1 MRCYQPSVRIHL
13 LLLIGLY
20 SGFFS
25 SVGYAVSDAPTQQ
38 TEAPSAKIV
47 LRDDSVVFGDVTD
60 IAEGTLYVST
70 FWMGDIVIPLESI
83 ATLDSEQSIEL
94 LTTDD
99 RTLTLSRLQVVD
111 GEVVLEGQD
120 NISVQQ
126 VAVSSPEAWEAG
138 KGYHLT
144 GRASTAFDYNRG
156 NTDTD
161 EINADLEMV
170 LESRRDRFTLRGDLE
185 DTSANTEQ
193 KNDQGEIITRTNT
206 TTADNWRLTG
216 KYDYFLT
223 DPKNYLGVNL
233 GLSSDEFADIR
244 QRYYV
249 GPYFGRKL
257 FTRDDLKLDAELGL
271 SYVDTDFIVAE
282 DKDYFGANF
291 NITGEMSFL
300 DGSLTLYLRQV
311 SIMNLS
317 DASES
322 IFRTTMGLRF
332 PLLLGLEAAAEL
344 SGDYDGGA
352 AEGKKKYDETLR
364 FRVGYQW

>member
-13 LLLIGLY
+13 ILLIGFC

-25 SVGYAVSDAPTQQ
+25 SLVHALSDQPTQLP
-38 TEAPSAKIV
+38 EGPSAKIV
-47 LRDDSVVFGDVTD
+47 LVDDSVVFGDVTD

-70 FWMGDIVIPLESI
+70 FWMGDIAIPLESV

-99 RTLTLSRLQVVD
+99 RTLTLSRLQVLD

-185 DTSANTEQ
+185 DTSTNIEQQTEG
-193 KNDQGEIITRTNT
+193 GETTRTNT
-206 TTADNWRLTG
+206 TTADNWQLTG

-233 GLSSDEFADIR
+233 GLTSDQFADVSR
-244 QRYYV
+244 RYFV

-257 FTRDDLKLDAELGL
+257 LTRDDLKLDAELGL
-271 SYVDTDFIVAE
+271 SYVDTDFIEAE
-282 DKDYFGANF
+282 DNDYFGANF

-300 DGSLTLYLRQV
+300 DGSLTLYLRQIG
-311 SIMNLS
+311 IMNLS
-317 DASES
+317 NTSES
-322 IFRTTMGLRF
+322 ILRTTMGLRF
-332 PLLLGLEAAAEL
+332 PLLLGLEASAEL

-352 AEGKKKYDETLR
+352 AEGKKKYDETLK
-364 FRVGYQW
+364 FRVGYRW